1 MSVKTVYLVVRV
13 AIQTDTEMSSED
25 LENVVNELDYSF
37 THDAANVVDT
47 EIMASLEKPPVGI

>member
-1 MSVKTVYLVVRV
+1 MSKKTVYLVIKI
-13 AIQTDTEMSSED
+13 AIQTDTELSSED
-25 LENVVNELDYSF
+25 VENVVNELDYSF